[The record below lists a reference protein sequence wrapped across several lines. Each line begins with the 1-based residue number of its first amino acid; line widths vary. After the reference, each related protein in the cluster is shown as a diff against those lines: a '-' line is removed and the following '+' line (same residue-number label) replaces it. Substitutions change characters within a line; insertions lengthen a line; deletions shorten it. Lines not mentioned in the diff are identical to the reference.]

1 MNPHLADVPSDVG
14 RSAPSLKEYI
24 VHSHHNGLKTAALL
38 GLLTA
43 MILAVGYWLGG
54 SGGLV
59 FAVVLSLALNAGSY
73 FFSDKIA
80 LRSMR
85 ARPVTEA
92 EFPALYQIVRELA
105 TEAGQPMP
113 RLYVS
118 PTMQPNAFATGR
130 NPKHAAVAVTVG
142 ITRLLDRREL
152 RGVIGHEL
160 SHVYNRDILIS
171 SVAAAL
177 AGIITMAAQLAIFL
191 SLGGSDD
198 DDGPNPASLL
208 LMLILGPLAAS
219 VIQLAISRNREF
231 QADASGATLT
241 RDPLALASALE
252 KIQYGAQR
260 LPLPADGR
268 LASSAHLM
276 IANPLQAGG
285 LASLFS
291 THPPMAERVRR
302 LHQLAAITGTGPVQF
317 QR

>member
-1 MNPHLADVPSDVG
+1 M
-14 RSAPSLKEYI
+14 
-24 VHSHHNGLKTAALL
+24 HSHHNGLKTAALL

-59 FAVVLSLALNAGSY
+59 FAVVIALAMNAGTY
-73 FFSDKIA
+73 FFSDKLA
-80 LRSMR
+80 LRAMR
-85 ARPVTEA
+85 AQPVSEA

-118 PTMQPNAFATGR
+118 PSLQPNAFATGR
-130 NPKHAAVAVTVG
+130 NPQHAAVAVTVG
-142 ITRLLDRREL
+142 ITQLLDRREL

-171 SVAAAL
+171 SVAGAL
-177 AGIITMAAQLAIFL
+177 AGIITMFAQLAIFL
-191 SLGGSDD
+191 PLGGSDD

-219 VIQLAISRNREF
+219 VIQLAISRNREY

-241 RDPLALASALE
+241 RDPLALASALQ

-260 LPLPADGR
+260 VPLPAQGQ
-268 LASSAHLM
+268 LTSAAHLM
-276 IANPLQAGG
+276 IANPFRTGG
-285 LASLFS
+285 IASLFS
-291 THPPMAERVRR
+291 THPPMEERIRR
-302 LHQLAAITGTGPVQF
+302 LHQQAAITGTGPIQY
-317 QR
+317 RR

>member
-1 MNPHLADVPSDVG
+1 
-14 RSAPSLKEYI
+14 

-59 FAVVLSLALNAGSY
+59 FAVILSLAVNAGSY
-73 FFSDKIA
+73 FLSDKIA
-80 LRSMR
+80 LRAMR
-85 ARPVTEA
+85 ARPVSEA
-92 EFPALYQIVRELA
+92 EFPEFHQIVRELT

-118 PTMQPNAFATGR
+118 PSMQPNAFATGR
-130 NPKHAAVAVTVG
+130 NPQHAAVAVTVG
-142 ITRLLDRREL
+142 ITQLLDRREL

-177 AGIITMAAQLAIFL
+177 AGIITMFAQLAIFL
-191 SLGGSDD
+191 PLGGGDD
-198 DDGPNPASLL
+198 EDGPNPVSLL

-219 VIQLAISRNREF
+219 VIQLAISRNREY

-241 RDPLALASALE
+241 RDPLALASALQ
-252 KIQYGAQR
+252 KIQYGTQR
-260 LPLPADGR
+260 LPLPAEGQ
-268 LASSAHLM
+268 LTSSAHLM
-276 IANPLQAGG
+276 IANPFRGG
-285 LASLFS
+285 GMASLFS
-291 THPPMAERVRR
+291 THPPMEERIRR
-302 LHQLAAITGTGPVQF
+302 LHQLAAVTGTGPV
-317 QR
+317 RYIR

>member
-1 MNPHLADVPSDVG
+1 MFSGCADIPHVEGDT
-14 RSAPSLKEYI
+14 
-24 VHSHHNGLKTAALL
+24 VHRHHNGLKTAALL

-43 MILAVGYWLGG
+43 IILTLGYWLGG

-59 FAVVLSLALNAGSY
+59 FAVFLSLALNAGTY
-73 FFSDKIA
+73 YFSDKIA
-80 LRSMR
+80 LRAMR
-85 ARPVTEA
+85 AQPVSEA
-92 EFPALYQIVRELA
+92 EFPALYRIVRELA
-105 TEAGQPMP
+105 TTAGQPMP

-118 PTMQPNAFATGR
+118 PSMQPNAFATGR
-130 NPKHAAVAVTVG
+130 SPRNAAVAVTVG
-142 ITRLLDRREL
+142 ITRILEEREL

-191 SLGGSDD
+191 PLGGSND

-241 RDPLALASALE
+241 SDPLALASALE
-252 KIQYGAQR
+252 KIQYGASR
-260 LPLPADGR
+260 LPLPAEGQ
-268 LASSAHLM
+268 LTSSAHLM
-276 IANPLQAGG
+276 IVNPFAPAG
-285 LASLFS
+285 LAKLFS
-291 THPPMAERVRR
+291 THPPMQERIRR
-302 LHQLAAITGTGPVQF
+302 LHELAAITGTGPA
-317 QR
+317 QRLR

>member
-1 MNPHLADVPSDVG
+1 
-14 RSAPSLKEYI
+14 

-59 FAVVLSLALNAGSY
+59 FAVFLSLAINAGSY
-73 FFSDKIA
+73 FFSDKLA
-80 LRSMR
+80 LRAMR
-85 ARPVTEA
+85 AKPVTEA
-92 EFPALYQIVRELA
+92 EFPALHQIVRELA

-118 PTMQPNAFATGR
+118 PTQQPNAFATGR

-142 ITRLLDRREL
+142 ITQILDRREL

-177 AGIITMAAQLAIFL
+177 AGIITMFAQLAIFL
-191 SLGGSDD
+191 PLGGGDD

-219 VIQLAISRNREF
+219 IIQLAISRNREF

-260 LPLPADGR
+260 LPIPAQGQMTS
-268 LASSAHLM
+268 AAHLM
-276 IANPLQAGG
+276 IANPLRSGG
-285 LASLFS
+285 IASLFS

-302 LHQLAAITGTGPVQF
+302 LRQLAAITGTGPVQF